1 MNSDGIP
8 PARLAN
14 KAELA
19 EWFDVSIPA
28 INAWVR
34 RGCPY
39 IQPGNKTTPWVFD
52 VLAVHQWL
60 ANRDAEACAPVPTHP
75 DGMTPLDRK
84 WWYESEKIK
93 REIEERMR
101 NLITAEEY
109 QREKARILGHLI
121 PFAEALPDRL
131 AHMLPPDALAVAR
144 EECDAL
150 AQWLRSEIPGTNSS
164 PPSASA
170 SRVC

>member
-28 INAWVR
+28 INGWIR

-60 ANRDAEACAPVPTHP
+60 DQRDAGSCAPVPTNP

-84 WWYESEKIK
+84 WWYEGEKIK
-93 REIEERMR
+93 REVEERMR

-109 QREKARILGHLI
+109 RAEKARILGHLI

-144 EECDAL
+144 EECSAMV
-150 AQWLRSEIPGTNSS
+150 ARLREQ
-164 PPSASA
+164 
-170 SRVC
+170 C